1 MSKGHGAD
9 TPVMKQFLAAKA
21 AHPDALV
28 FFRLGDFYE
37 LFFEDAVVAAK
48 VLDLTLTSRNK
59 SAEEPIAMAGV
70 PAHAASGYIQ
80 KLLDNGYKVAIC
92 EQMADPSKVKGIVP
106 REVVRVATPAMAYDD
121 AGIDARKN
129 LFLMGVDAST
139 GADGG
144 IARVGIAVLDF
155 STGELSACEADGA
168 EAALSEI
175 VRLDPREVLLG
186 ASAAPLAA
194 LIRTA
199 LPRAALREE
208 ARASESAS
216 ESIRRENEA
225 PLDASEGPAKADAPQ
240 SYVAKKRRTP
250 ASEPPSSTSGPPTVQ
265 VRRDP
270 KLAVDQAIALLD
282 SVIGPG
288 QSRVACTSD
297 LALLAA
303 ARCVAFAKVCEPGKT
318 LPITRLVEYPLG
330 DTLVL
335 DDATQRHLEL
345 VRTMD
350 GETRGSLLDQ
360 IDATKTSPGARL
372 LRRRLLAP
380 RTRVAEIRRR
390 LDGVELFVTQPGLRS
405 DVRAR
410 LAKVADVERLAV
422 KLAVDRVGPREL
434 GQLRASLA
442 ELPALDDALSAC
454 PDKSTREAL
463 EIPEGAPLI
472 DRCEDV
478 YEKLAAALVD
488 DPPVRAS
495 DGGVFRDGF
504 DAELDEARTLAKDGQ
519 RLIVELEARLREHS
533 QIASLKLRYTRVFG
547 WYVEVTKSHLGKA
560 PKSWRRKQTI
570 ATGERFTCDELD
582 ALADKLAHAEER
594 LSSRESELWT
604 SLVHDL
610 SSHAERLRAVSARL
624 AAIDVASALA
634 EVAHR
639 DDYVRP
645 EVDESLE
652 LHLEEARHPVVERL
666 AAAGRFVPN
675 DVELDASPDAPAERS
690 RLWIVTGPNMAGKS
704 TFMRQVALAV
714 ILAHAG
720 SFVPARRARIG
731 IVDRVLTR
739 VGASDNLSRGESTFM
754 VEMKETANIVRRA
767 TRRSLVVLD
776 EIGRGT
782 STYDGLSIAWAVAE
796 HLHDVVGCRALFATH
811 YHELTELA
819 ASAARADNY
828 SVSAREHAGSI
839 VFFHKVQRGAASRSY
854 GVACARLA
862 GLPEAV
868 LARAKAI
875 LEDLERNASLPTG
888 SVSRSPRA
896 RRHDGQLGLFASGA
910 RSEKVQPNDESDA
923 SNPALEMLRAL
934 DVERITPIEALTTL
948 AKLKGLAGAGS

>member
-1 MSKGHGAD
+1 MSPSPEGSRPSNPPSSAAPRASSKGHGAD
-9 TPVMKQFLAAKA
+9 TPVMRQFLAAKA
-21 AHPDALV
+21 AYPDAIL

-48 VLDLTLTSRNK
+48 ICELTLTSRNK
-59 SAEEPIAMAGV
+59 SAEDPIPMCGA
-70 PAHAASGYIQ
+70 PYHAASGYIQ
-80 KLLDNGYKVAIC
+80 KLLDAGHKVAIC
-92 EQMADPSKVKGIVP
+92 EQMADPATVKGIVP
-106 REVVRVATPAMAYDD
+106 REVVRVATPALAYDD
-121 AGIDARKN
+121 AGLDSKRN
-129 LFLMGVDAST
+129 LFLMGVEVESARD
-139 GADGG
+139 
-144 IARVGIAVLDF
+144 RVGVAVLDF
-155 STGELSACEADGA
+155 STGELLACEADGG

-186 ASAAPLAA
+186 RDAGSLGAT
-194 LIRTA
+194 IRTA
-199 LPRAALREE
+199 LPRAAVREE
-208 ARASESAS
+208 PGA
-216 ESIRRENEA
+216 
-225 PLDASEGPAKADAPQ
+225 LDLE
-240 SYVAKKRRTP
+240 
-250 ASEPPSSTSGPPTVQ
+250 E
-265 VRRDP
+265 
-270 KLAVDQAIALLD
+270 AIAVLD
-282 SVIGPG
+282 SVLGGG
-288 QSRVACTSD
+288 QARNVCTSD
-297 LALLAA
+297 LALRAA
-303 ARCVAFAKVCEPGKT
+303 ARCVALAKACEPGRA
-318 LPITRLVEYPLG
+318 LPISRLAEYPLG

-350 GETRGSLLDQ
+350 GETKGSLLDQ
-360 IDATKTSPGARL
+360 IDATKTFPGARL

-380 RTRVAEIRRR
+380 RTSVVEIRRR
-390 LDGVELFVTQPGLRS
+390 LDGVELFVTQPGLRA

-422 KLAVDRVGPREL
+422 KLAVERVGPREL
-434 GQLRASLA
+434 SLLRTSLA
-442 ELPALDDALSAC
+442 ELPAIDDALAAC
-454 PDKSTREAL
+454 PDPMTRDAL
-463 EIPEGAPLI
+463 EIPPDSSPGARPGKRRGGGAKGAASPACFV

-478 YEKLAAALVD
+478 SALLARALVD
-488 DPPVRAS
+488 EPPVRVS
-495 DGGVFRDGF
+495 EGGVFRDGF
-504 DAELDEARTLAKDGQ
+504 DAELDESRTLAKDGQ
-519 RLIVELEARLREHS
+519 RLIVELEARLREEA
-533 QIASLKLRYTRVFG
+533 QIPSLKLRYTRVFG

-560 PKSWRRKQTI
+560 PKTWRRKQTI
-570 ATGERFTCDELD
+570 ATGERFTCDDLD

-594 LSSRESELWT
+594 LSSREAELWT
-604 SLVHDL
+604 TLVRDL
-610 SSHAERLRAVSARL
+610 GAHVERLRAVSGRI
-624 AAIDVASALA
+624 AALDVASALA

-652 LHLEEARHPVVERL
+652 LYLEDARHPVVERL

-675 DVELDASPDAPAERS
+675 DVQLDAAPDAAPDRS

-714 ILAHAG
+714 VLAHAG
-720 SFVPARRARIG
+720 SFVPAKRARIG
-731 IVDRVLTR
+731 VVDRVLTR
-739 VGASDNLSRGESTFM
+739 VGASDNLARGESTFM

-796 HLHDVVGCRALFATH
+796 HLHDVSGCRALFATH

-862 GLPEAV
+862 GLPEPV

-875 LEDLERNASLPTG
+875 LDDLERSASLPTG
-888 SVSRSPRA
+888 NASRTPRS
-896 RRHDGQLGLFASGA
+896 RKNDGQLGLFAAGGRASGA
-910 RSEKVQPNDESDA
+910 EAPPPREPS
-923 SNPALEMLRAL
+923 PAIDMLRAL

-948 AKLKGLAGAGS
+948 AKLKGLAGDGS

>member
-1 MSKGHGAD
+1 MSSSLGGPGSPSLPRSSGGPSSKKGHGAD
-9 TPVMKQFLAAKA
+9 TPVMRQFLAAKA
-21 AHPDALV
+21 AYPDAII

-37 LFFEDAVVAAK
+37 LFFDDAVVAAK
-48 VLDLTLTSRNK
+48 ICDLTLTSRNK
-59 SAEEPIAMAGV
+59 SAEEPIPMCGA
-70 PAHAASGYIQ
+70 PYHAASGYIQ
-80 KLLDNGYKVAIC
+80 KLLEAGHKVAIC
-92 EQMADPSKVKGIVP
+92 EQMADPATVKGIVP
-106 REVVRVATPAMAYDD
+106 REVVRVATPALAYDD
-121 AGIDARKN
+121 AGLDSKKN
-129 LFLMGVDAST
+129 LFLMGVEVHGELDR
-139 GADGG
+139 
-144 IARVGIAVLDF
+144 IGIAVLDF
-155 STGELSACEADGA
+155 STGELLACEADHG

-186 ASAAPLAA
+186 AGTGPLGAT
-194 LIRTA
+194 IRTA
-199 LPRAALREE
+199 LPRAAVREE
-208 ARASESAS
+208 VSTLE
-216 ESIRRENEA
+216 
-225 PLDASEGPAKADAPQ
+225 LADAI
-240 SYVAKKRRTP
+240 V
-250 ASEPPSSTSGPPTVQ
+250 V
-265 VRRDP
+265 
-270 KLAVDQAIALLD
+270 LD
-282 SVIGPG
+282 SVLGAG
-288 QSRVACTSD
+288 QARKACASD
-297 LALLAA
+297 LALRAA
-303 ARCVAFAKVCEPGKT
+303 ARCIALAKACEPGRK
-318 LPITRLVEYPLG
+318 LPISRLAEYPLG

-350 GETRGSLLDQ
+350 GETKGSLLDQ
-360 IDATKTSPGARL
+360 IDATKTAPGARL

-380 RTRVAEIRRR
+380 RTNVAEIRRR
-390 LDGVELFVTQPGLRS
+390 LDGVELFVTQPGLRAE
-405 DVRAR
+405 VRAR
-410 LAKVADVERLAV
+410 LAKVADVERLAT

-434 GQLRASLA
+434 SLLRASLA
-442 ELPALDDALSAC
+442 ELPAIDDALAAC
-454 PDKSTREAL
+454 PDPMTRDAL
-463 EIPEGAPLI
+463 EIPGASSPSGDARRPAQKRASAPAPLI
-472 DRCEDV
+472 DRCEDLHAT
-478 YEKLAAALVD
+478 LARALVE

-495 DGGVFRDGF
+495 EGGVFLDGF
-504 DAELDEARTLAKDGQ
+504 DAELDESRTLARDGQ
-519 RLIVELEARLREHS
+519 RLIVELETRLREQA
-533 QIASLKLRYTRVFG
+533 QIPSLKLRYTRVFG

-560 PKSWRRKQTI
+560 PKTWRRKQTI

-582 ALADKLAHAEER
+582 TLADKLAHAEDG
-594 LSSRESELWT
+594 LASREAELW
-604 SLVHDL
+604 SALVRDL
-610 SSHAERLRAVSARL
+610 SAHVERLRAVSARL
-624 AAIDVASALA
+624 ATLDVASALA
-634 EVAHR
+634 EIAHR

-675 DVELDASPDAPAERS
+675 DVQLDASPEAPSDRS

-714 ILAHAG
+714 ILAHMG
-720 SFVPARRARIG
+720 SFVPAKRARVG

-739 VGASDNLSRGESTFM
+739 VGASDNLARGESTFM

-796 HLHDVVGCRALFATH
+796 HLHDVSGCRALFATH

-862 GLPEAV
+862 GLPEPV
-868 LARAKAI
+868 LARARAI
-875 LEDLERNASLPTG
+875 LEDLERSASLPTG
-888 SVSRSPRA
+888 GGSRSPRG
-896 RRHDGQLGLFASGA
+896 RKNDGQLGLFAAGS
-910 RSEKVQPNDESDA
+910 SDTA
-923 SNPALEMLRAL
+923 SRASSPALAEPTSPALDMLRAL

>member
-37 LFFEDAVVAAK
+37 LFFEDAVIAAK

-70 PAHAASGYIQ
+70 PAHAASAYIQ
-80 KLLDNGYKVAIC
+80 RLLDQGYKVAIC

-106 REVVRVATPAMAYDD
+106 REVVRVATPSIAYDD

-129 LFLMGVDAST
+129 LFLMGVHASPGT
-139 GADGG
+139 GAEVS
-144 IARVGIAVLDF
+144 RVGIAVLDL
-155 STGELSACEADGA
+155 STGELSACEAEGA

-175 VRLDPREVLLG
+175 VRLDPREVLVG
-186 ASAAPLAA
+186 EHAGPLVP
-194 LIRTA
+194 LLRGA
-199 LPRAALREE
+199 LPRAVVREE
-208 ARASESAS
+208 AGGLEPSSAS
-216 ESIRRENEA
+216 TMTLE
-225 PLDASEGPAKADAPQ
+225 
-240 SYVAKKRRTP
+240 
-250 ASEPPSSTSGPPTVQ
+250 
-265 VRRDP
+265 
-270 KLAVDQAIALLD
+270 QAISVLD

-288 QSRVACTSD
+288 RSRAACASD

-303 ARCVAFAKVCEPGKT
+303 ARCVAFARVCEPAKK
-318 LPITRLVEYPLG
+318 LPISRLVEYPLG
-330 DTLVL
+330 DTLVI
-335 DDATQRHLEL
+335 DDAAQRHLEL

-350 GETRGSLLDQ
+350 GETRGSLLDRV
-360 IDATKTSPGARL
+360 DATKTAPGARL

-390 LDGVELFVTQPGLRS
+390 LDGVELFVRHPGLRA
-405 DVRAR
+405 DLRTR
-410 LAKVADVERLAV
+410 LARVADVERLAV

-434 GQLRASLA
+434 SQLRASLA
-442 ELPALDDALSAC
+442 EMSALDDALAAC

-463 EIPEGAPLI
+463 EIPEGTPFV
-472 DRCEDV
+472 DRCEDLHAT
-478 YEKLAAALVD
+478 LAAALVE

-504 DAELDEARTLAKDGQ
+504 DAELDEARTLARDGQ
-519 RLIVELEARLREHS
+519 RLIVELESRLREQS

-547 WYVEVTKSHLGKA
+547 WYVEVTKSHLGKV
-560 PKSWRRKQTI
+560 PKSWRRKQTV

-582 ALADKLAHAEER
+582 SLADKLAHAEER
-594 LSSRESELWT
+594 LSTRESELWT
-604 SLVHDL
+604 CLVRDL
-610 SSHAERLRAVSARL
+610 SSHAERLRAVSSRL
-624 AAIDVASALA
+624 AALDVASALA

-675 DVELDASPDAPAERS
+675 DVELDAAPDAPADRA

-731 IVDRVLTR
+731 VVDRVLTR

-796 HLHDVVGCRALFATH
+796 HLHDVIGCRALFATH
-811 YHELTELA
+811 YHELTEFG
-819 ASAARADNY
+819 ASAVRADNY
-828 SVSAREHAGSI
+828 CVSAREHAGSI

-862 GLPEAV
+862 GLPEAL

-875 LEDLERNASLPTG
+875 LEDLERSASLPG
-888 SVSRSPRA
+888 GGAPRSQRA
-896 RRHDGQLGLFASGA
+896 RRHDGQLGLFSPGTTQ
-910 RSEKVQPNDESDA
+910 SEGDPPKDEDPA
-923 SNPALEMLRAL
+923 ANPALEMLRAL

-948 AKLKGLAGAGS
+948 AKLKALADRDRS

>member
-1 MSKGHGAD
+1 MSSKGSGAD
-9 TPVMKQFLAAKA
+9 TPVMRQFLAAKA
-21 AHPDALV
+21 AYPDAIL

-37 LFFEDAVVAAK
+37 LFFDDAVVAAK
-48 VLDLTLTSRNK
+48 ICDLTLTSRNK
-59 SAEEPIAMAGV
+59 QAEQPIPMCGA
-70 PAHAASGYIQ
+70 PYHAASGYIQ
-80 KLLDNGYKVAIC
+80 KLLDAGYKVAIC
-92 EQMADPSKVKGIVP
+92 EQMADPATVKGIVP
-106 REVVRVATPAMAYDD
+106 REVVRVATPALAYDD
-121 AGIDARKN
+121 AGLDSKKN
-129 LFLMGVDAST
+129 LFLMGVEPH
-139 GADGG
+139 GELE
-144 IARVGIAVLDF
+144 RVGIAVLDF
-155 STGELSACEADGA
+155 STGELSACEADTR

-186 ASAAPLAA
+186 AGTGTLGAT
-194 LIRTA
+194 IRA
-199 LPRAALREE
+199 ELPRATVREE
-208 ARASESAS
+208 GAAFE
-216 ESIRRENEA
+216 
-225 PLDASEGPAKADAPQ
+225 LADAL
-240 SYVAKKRRTP
+240 T
-250 ASEPPSSTSGPPTVQ
+250 T
-265 VRRDP
+265 
-270 KLAVDQAIALLD
+270 LD
-282 SVIGPG
+282 SVLGAG
-288 QSRVACTSD
+288 QARKACASD
-297 LALLAA
+297 LALRAA
-303 ARCVAFAKVCEPGKT
+303 ARCIALAKVCEPGKK
-318 LPITRLVEYPLG
+318 LPIARLIEYTLG

-350 GETRGSLLDQ
+350 GETRGSLLDR
-360 IDATKTSPGARL
+360 IDATKTAPGARL

-380 RTRVAEIRRR
+380 RTNVAEIRRR
-390 LDGVELFVTQPGLRS
+390 LDGVELFVTQPGLRA
-405 DVRAR
+405 DIRTR
-410 LAKVADVERLAV
+410 LSRIADLERLAV

-434 GQLRASLA
+434 SLLRASLA
-442 ELPALDDALSAC
+442 ELPAIDAALAAC
-454 PDKSTREAL
+454 PDPTTRDAL
-463 EIPEGAPLI
+463 EIPPGDSKKKAPFL
-472 DRCEDV
+472 DRCEDLH
-478 YEKLAAALVD
+478 EMLSRALVD

-495 DGGVFRDGF
+495 EGGVFRDGF

-519 RLIVELEARLREHS
+519 RLIVDLEARLREQS
-533 QIASLKLRYTRVFG
+533 QIPSLKLRYTRVFG
-547 WYVEVTKSHLGKA
+547 WYVEVTKSHLAKA

-582 ALADKLAHAEER
+582 TLADKLAHAEER
-594 LSSRESELWT
+594 REQREAELW
-604 SLVHDL
+604 SGLVRDL
-610 SSHAERLRAVSARL
+610 AAHSERLRAVSARIATL
-624 AAIDVASALA
+624 DVASSLA

-645 EVDESLE
+645 EVDDSLE
-652 LHLEEARHPVVERL
+652 LLLEDARHPVVEHL

-675 DVELDASPDAPAERS
+675 DVLLDASPDAPPDRA

-714 ILAHAG
+714 VLAHMG
-720 SFVPARRARIG
+720 SFVPAKKARIG
-731 IVDRVLTR
+731 VVDRVLTR
-739 VGASDNLSRGESTFM
+739 VGASDNLARGESTFM

-862 GLPEAV
+862 GLPEPV

-875 LEDLERNASLPTG
+875 LDDLERSASLPTG
-888 SVSRSPRA
+888 HTSRAPRG
-896 RRHDGQLGLFASGA
+896 RKKDGQLGLFGASA
-910 RSEKVQPNDESDA
+910 DPPAAAPSPIA
-923 SNPALEMLRAL
+923 SPALDMLRAL

-948 AKLKGLAGAGS
+948 AKLKGLAGDGS